1 MNKIFYTLFFLLFF
15 SFFNNNAK
23 AQTSPDVSPCT
34 TNASGAVVI
43 TTQIASTTDQ
53 TCDTSGATNLTL
65 NVHSL
70 GFCTSAPTVN
80 FVTGGKAADERD
92 SSNSSYSDGASD
104 FSSCRWVITQ
114 STTSPESLES
124 VGAIE
129 PLPNDEIPPPG
140 TYTHAVLVISNEST
154 IRGSV
159 NFSQTIKDT
168 TTGTGIDGNSGLTC
182 WTNGTY
188 IVDTGKQGP
197 LMGTDVTNADA
208 NKTDGIYKGG
218 ATCGSTASPTANTDV
233 YYYSNYEPAVSTGE
247 ACASAVSGGRTAGC
261 NTTRSVESTSFGT
274 LTIFNTKAS
283 NLGTTNPTIQR
294 AKIET
299 ATVNGKA
306 NGTATDTN
314 TLTAIFAYNTP
325 MVVTDKTTGMEI
337 FVNFNNALNLDF
349 EPSGVVISAVKNTIN
364 NISPGVK
371 YTPVTGSPTTD
382 ITSDPRIRSIRS
394 GPFGIQF
401 RSVEGGG
408 TD

>member
-1 MNKIFYTLFFLLFF
+1 MNKIFYTLFFLL
-15 SFFNNNAK
+15 SLSLFNNEVK
-23 AQTSPDVSPCT
+23 AQTSTDVVACT
-34 TNASGAVVI
+34 KNGSGAVVI
-43 TTQIASTTDQ
+43 TTQISSTTDQ
-53 TCDTSGATNLTL
+53 TCDTSGVTNLTL

-140 TYTHAVLVISNEST
+140 TYTHAVLVISNETT
-154 IRGSV
+154 ITGSV
-159 NFSQTIKDT
+159 NFSQTIRDT
-168 TTGTGIDGNSGLTC
+168 TTGANTGTTC

-188 IVDTGKQGP
+188 NVDTGKQGP
-197 LMGTDVTNADA
+197 LIGTSISNAST
-208 NKTDGIYKGG
+208 NKTGAAPLSNSVFAGG

-233 YYYSNYEPAVSTGE
+233 YYYANYEPSSGTCSTG
-247 ACASAVSGGRTAGC
+247 GGC
-261 NTTRSVESTSFGT
+261 NTTRSEESTSFGN
-274 LTIFNTKAS
+274 LTVLFTKAS

-294 AKIET
+294 SKIVT
-299 ATVNGKA
+299 TS

-337 FVNFNNALNLDF
+337 FVNFSNALNVDF
-349 EPSGVVISAVKNTIN
+349 EPSQRNGEAGHT
-364 NISPGVK
+364 NISSTNP
-371 YTPVTGSPTTD
+371 
-382 ITSDPRIRSIRS
+382 PRIRSIRG

>member
-1 MNKIFYTLFFLLFF
+1 MNKIFYTLLFLL
-15 SFFNNNAK
+15 SLSLFNNEVK
-23 AQTSPDVSPCT
+23 AQTSTDVSPCT
-34 TNASGAVVI
+34 KNGSGAVVI
-43 TTQIASTTDQ
+43 TTQISSDTDQ

-65 NVHSL
+65 NIHSL

-114 STTSPESLES
+114 STSSPESLES

-154 IRGSV
+154 ITGSI
-159 NFSQTIKDT
+159 NFSQTIEDT
-168 TTGTGIDGNSGLTC
+168 TTEANTGTTC

-188 IVDTGKQGP
+188 NVDVGKQGP
-197 LMGTDVTNADA
+197 LIGSSISNAST
-208 NKTDGIYKGG
+208 NKTGAAPLANSVFAGG
-218 ATCGSTASPTANTDV
+218 ATCGSTASPTANTEV
-233 YYYSNYEPAVSTGE
+233 YYYSNYEPAVETGE
-247 ACASAVSGGRTAGC
+247 ACAEAVSGGRTAGC
-261 NTTRSVESTSFGT
+261 NTTRSVESTSFGA
-274 LTIFNTKAS
+274 LTVFYTKAS

-299 ATVNGKA
+299 ATVGGKA

-337 FVNFNNALNLDF
+337 FVNFNNALNVDF
-349 EPSGVVISAVKNTIN
+349 EPSRIN
-364 NISPGVK
+364 GEAGHTNISSTNP
-371 YTPVTGSPTTD
+371 
-382 ITSDPRIRSIRS
+382 PRIRSIRG